1 MRYGAWAAAA
11 LLTTGCQLLSLPLPT
26 LPGTAAKLSDTALQP
41 LASGV
46 VMAAGSMGKAIA
58 GGAQAAG
65 AKGMIPFGV
74 LQVLPIPVAIPSAS
88 SWSVFW
94 DYRDG
99 WYWSKFNLGS
109 RELRFRFE
117 TANGEPAGFNV
128 MDPAEY
134 GMPPKHTG
142 FPQDLVKFH
151 TEYGQT
157 YAMGVSVASTLYGDI
172 PPAPPT
178 AATRI
183 PQSGSGSVKGV
194 PVIGDLTFTVTAD
207 ANGAG
212 NDVKGTIT
220 HQATLNG
227 HTYQAVTQMN
237 LNGIQPPCSITR
249 DGSEVA
255 TIEQGNSSGTWQ
267 LHAEGQVVPIDA
279 MAMGLGG

>member
-1 MRYGAWAAAA
+1 MKRT
-11 LLTTGCQLLSLPLPT
+11 LLAVVWLSGGCQMLNLQIPSLP
-26 LPGTAAKLSDTALQP
+26 GAAVKLSDAALQP
-41 LASGV
+41 MASGV

-65 AKGMIPFGV
+65 AKGMIPFSA
-74 LQVLPIPVAIPSAS
+74 QQALPIPVGIPSS
-88 SWSVFW
+88 SPWNVFW

-99 WYWSKFNLGS
+99 WYWSKFNVGS

-117 TANGEPAGFNV
+117 TASGEPPTFNV

-142 FPQDLVKFH
+142 FPAQLVKFH
-151 TEYGQT
+151 TEYSQT
-157 YAMGVSVASTLYGDI
+157 YPMGVRVAATLYGDI

-178 AATRI
+178 ADTRI
-183 PQSGSGSVKGV
+183 PQSGSGTVKGV
-194 PVIGDLTFTVTAD
+194 PVVGDLTFTVTAD

-212 NDVKGTIT
+212 TDVKGTIA
-220 HQATLNG
+220 HHAALKG
-227 HTYQAVTQMN
+227 HTYQAITQMN
-237 LNGIQPPCSITR
+237 LNGIQPPCRITR

-255 TIEQGNSSGTWQ
+255 TIEQGASAGTWE

-279 MAMGLGG
+279 MGMGLGG